1 MSFRDKARSIREQG
15 AAERGN
21 YSPAQNSIPLRM
33 YQFWANLRPQKVP
46 TRENFCH
53 YWRVVLIWAPLWFLL
68 NKFVWFVSPKAGLV
82 TVCAAAIVVAVYLL
96 SLGGTL
102 AFQLLLF
109 VAACVYVALGLVLG
123 VIAAST
129 RNAYDPFTEEFGWK
143 PLLYFITA
151 LPAYALTVV
160 IDVAIKKVS
169 KSTWRSIGRAVG
181 RAIFV
186 LFVAVAAACLIF
198 MVATQLLYFLL
209 ALGLVV
215 AGAFILLVLSF
226 LADFLKQKHRASVQA
241 RTTYE
246 TVDWG
251 YYETQVA
258 VVEPSRVAKFFM
270 AIGDFINLAFQV
282 VRVKKWKICPIV
294 EIPKS

>member
-21 YSPAQNSIPLRM
+21 YSPTQNSIPLRM

-53 YWRVVLIWAPLWFLL
+53 YWRVVLIWAPLWFVLRL
-68 NKFVWFVSPKAGLV
+68 AEKFVTSKAGLV
-82 TVCAAAIVVAVYLL
+82 TVVIAAVIVAGYLL

-102 AFQLLLF
+102 ALQLLAGMAVGIYF
-109 VAACVYVALGLVLG
+109 AFGLVLG
-123 VIAAST
+123 IMAGAT
-129 RNAYDPFTEEFGWK
+129 RNSSDSFTEEFGWK
-143 PLLYFITA
+143 PLLYFIVA
-151 LPAYALTVV
+151 LPAYVLT
-160 IDVAIKKVS
+160 AILDNAIRKVS
-169 KSTWRSIGRAVG
+169 KNTWRSIGRVVG
-181 RAIFV
+181 KGIFV
-186 LFVAVAAACLIF
+186 LFLAVAAACLIYMAVTEWVF
-198 MVATQLLYFLL
+198 FLMGVGAVA
-209 ALGLVV
+209 AAAAIIVG
-215 AGAFILLVLSF
+215 LSF
-226 LADFLKQKHRASVQA
+226 LADFLKQKHRASVEA

-270 AIGDFINLAFQV
+270 AIGDFINLVFQV
-282 VRVKKWKICPIV
+282 IRVKKWKICPIV
-294 EIPKS
+294 EIPK